1 MRIKVAKKELP
12 LSGLYYI
19 PLNWLCF
26 PAAVK
31 IGFWCENNRCL
42 TGELTRVS
50 APMGM
55 SDKSLP
61 SEFTS
66 AHLCS
71 VSVYLLAINP
81 SLLFHIKYCSPH
93 LPAKSPPPYM
103 WQGWIDS
110 PRVCVL
116 VGQWCP
122 TLCNPMNCSL
132 PGSSVHGI
140 LQARILEQVAISF
153 SRGSSWL
160 RDWTWV
166 SCIASRCFN
175 IWATREAPR
184 FTKLAA
190 NCVGFFVCVCVTT
203 KAGSDDLQKAK
214 SLYLCNRMS
223 WRPWSPPLMNK
234 DALAF
239 ANHFPE
245 SF

>member
-1 MRIKVAKKELP
+1 MRRKLAKKELP
-12 LSGLYYI
+12 SSGLYYI

-31 IGFWCENNRCL
+31 IGFWCENNRGAC

-55 SDKSLP
+55 SGKRLP
-61 SEFTS
+61 SKFTP

-81 SLLFHIKYCSPH
+81 SLLFHIKYSSSH
-93 LPAKSPPPYM
+93 LLARSPPPYIR
-103 WQGWIDS
+103 QGWINS

-122 TLCNPMNCSL
+122 TLCDPMNCSL

-140 LQARILEQVAISF
+140 LQARILEQVTISF

-160 RDWTWV
+160 RDWTI
-166 SCIASRCFN
+166 SLRC
-175 IWATREAPR
+175 RQM
-184 FTKLAA
+184 L
-190 NCVGFFVCVCVTT
+190 
-203 KAGSDDLQKAK
+203 
-214 SLYLCNRMS
+214 
-223 WRPWSPPLMNK
+223 
-234 DALAF
+234 
-239 ANHFPE
+239 
-245 SF
+245 